1 MMKAKLLTNIG
12 PLEYNFPEMKTR
24 EDVRTYVNKKLK
36 GDRLF
41 QFTDGKLLE
50 IYEDMEIF
58 GLEVWEEI
66 EENTTAGED
75 PFKPPAPGLDLK
87 KEEKFFRREGKT
99 TYLGHDI
106 IIKFQGCVGQYKIYY
121 LPVFIETDRNK
132 VEVRQD
138 LALSPDNLKSTL
150 KDWATR
156 NLKGE
161 TEEIVIPPGELGGWE
176 EAKEYLKDY
185 VETVEERIVPEE
197 NKNAK
202 AVYGLR
208 SKE

>member
-12 PLEYNFPEMKTR
+12 PLEYNFPEMETR
-24 EDVRTYVNKKLK
+24 EDVRDYVNKKLA
-36 GDRLF
+36 GDMIF
-41 QFTDGKLLE
+41 QFAEGRLLE

-66 EENTTAGED
+66 EEDPTAGED
-75 PFKPPAPGLDLK
+75 HFKPPAPGLDLK
-87 KEEKFFRREGKT
+87 RSEKYFRREGKT
-99 TYLGHDI
+99 SYLGHDI
-106 IIKFQGCVGQYKIYY
+106 VIKFQGMAGQYKIYY

-138 LALSPDNLKSTL
+138 LALSPDNLKTTL
-150 KDWATR
+150 KEWAKR
-156 NLKGE
+156 HLNGQ
-161 TEEIVIPPGELGGWE
+161 TEEIVTPPGELGGWE

-185 VETVEERIVPEE
+185 VETVEERMVPEE
-197 NKNAK
+197 KKNAK
-202 AVYGLR
+202 AAFGFR